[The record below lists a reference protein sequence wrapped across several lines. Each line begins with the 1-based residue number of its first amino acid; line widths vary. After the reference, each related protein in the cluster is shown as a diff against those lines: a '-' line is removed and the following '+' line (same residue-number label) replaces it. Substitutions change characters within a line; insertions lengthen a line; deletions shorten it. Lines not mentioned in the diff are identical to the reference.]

1 MQCISAAMVCL
12 SHGSNDVSNA
22 IAPLLILMKIN
33 SVDSIY
39 SFILGGVGIALGL
52 IIYGEKV
59 MKTIGKKIIVLDYFK
74 GFATEISTATTICI
88 SSIFGIPIS
97 THYCLVGAL
106 VGVWFGLKSKR
117 IQQIYKEIV
126 DLAEILLP

>member
-1 MQCISAAMVCL
+1 MVCL

-22 IAPLLILMKIN
+22 ICPLLILMGLNNIKN
-33 SVDSIY
+33 IY
-39 SFILGGVGIALGL
+39 SFILGGVGIGFGL

-59 MKTIGKKIIVLDYFK
+59 MKTIGKKIMVLDYFK

-97 THYCLVGAL
+97 THYCLLGAL
-106 VGVWFGLKSKR
+106 FGVFLGLKS
-117 IQQIYKEIV
+117 
-126 DLAEILLP
+126 